1 MAYGF
6 VPIVHIV
13 AAVFSIIELGLTG
26 YVVSVFDDSWWNGSP
41 SQVDFL
47 LFCSIWSLL
56 VLAYVGL
63 TPLYYTRLFHKIA
76 SLVLLAITTIFWF
89 AGSTALAA
97 GFGAP
102 ACHGNRLCGSIE
114 ASIAFGFFLFALFAF
129 LTALDA
135 IEVMRSRGHATTT
148 TTHTHNK
155 PHVVV

>member
-13 AAVFSIIELGLTG
+13 AAVFAIIELGLTA
-26 YVVSVFDDSWWNGSP
+26 YVVSVFDAGLFNNSP

-63 TPLYYTRLFHKIA
+63 TPLYYTRLFHKLA

-97 GFGAP
+97 DFGAP
-102 ACHGNRLCGSIE
+102 SCHGNRLCGSIE

-135 IEVMRSRGHATTT
+135 IETMRSRGHATTT
-148 TTHTHNK
+148 PHTHNK
-155 PHVVV
+155 PYVGA